1 MAAPDALT
9 PLVEDEDV
17 PKDQQEGKE
26 TEVIDE
32 NKAETDLEW
41 GFSVAELYPLALTF
55 FKEKEGKA
63 FHISYQVKNRL
74 VAYTR
79 QINFGKYNPDQS
91 PPVGYFDVVGN
102 DRRREWQQ
110 LGDKSKES
118 CMQSFCHLL
127 DAECGKLKPY
137 VEAHR
142 REKEELERKRRE
154 EEERLRREA
163 EELERQRKEEEARRL
178 EEEKRRTEE
187 QQRLQYKEAIYQHLL
202 PQVQPLAAQ
211 QYPNNPEQQQAYT
224 QQLQEYYYQQYI
236 QQLKQQQGSTQM
248 ENPDDNANGVADG
261 VDGLAQNFQNIQLGD
276 LPVNGTS
283 NPLHNGPTQG
293 PDGAVNGN
301 DENLPDIAK
310 ASSWTHADI
319 TKFKSQLAKDSESVI
334 KVGHGETVTVRVP
347 THNEGKYIFW
357 EFATDYYDIGFGLYF
372 EWSES
377 ASNAISVHVSD
388 SSEDEEDFKDDEE
401 GGDPERGSK
410 NDGPP
415 LDEVIAIY
423 RRDCHQEVYAGCHK
437 YPGRGVYLLKFDN
450 SYSLFR
456 SKTLYYRVYYTKDDP
471 T

>member
-211 QYPNNPEQQQAYT
+211 QYPNNPEQGLCAGSVCRVCVQC
-224 QQLQEYYYQQYI
+224 LCRVW
-236 QQLKQQQGSTQM
+236 QGLCAGSVCRVCGRVCVQGLR
-248 ENPDDNANGVADG
+248 AGSACRVCVQGVADG

-437 YPGRGVYLLKFDN
+437 YPGRGVY
-450 SYSLFR
+450 SSEI
-456 SKTLYYRVYYTKDDP
+456 
-471 T
+471 

>member
-1 MAAPDALT
+1 M
-9 PLVEDEDV
+9 
-17 PKDQQEGKE
+17 
-26 TEVIDE
+26 
-32 NKAETDLEW
+32 
-41 GFSVAELYPLALTF
+41 LA
-55 FKEKEGKA
+55 
-63 FHISYQVKNRL
+63 
-74 VAYTR
+74 
-79 QINFGKYNPDQS
+79 
-91 PPVGYFDVVGN
+91 
-102 DRRREWQQ
+102 
-110 LGDKSKES
+110 
-118 CMQSFCHLL
+118 FCKLL
-127 DAECGKLKPY
+127 DTECQKLKPY
-137 VEAHR
+137 IEAHR
-142 REKEELERKRRE
+142 REKEEKERKRRE

-163 EELERQRKEEEARRL
+163 EELERKRKEEAARKL
-178 EEEKRRTEE
+178 EEEKRRKEE
-187 QQRLQYKEAIYQHLL
+187 QQRLQFKEKIFQHLL

-224 QQLQEYYYQQYI
+224 QQLQEYYYQQYL
-236 QQLKQQQGSTQM
+236 QQLQQQGGVTPTAQAQM
-248 ENPDDNANGVADG
+248 ENANGSVNG
-261 VDGLAQNFQNIQLGD
+261 VSEDVEGLAQNFQNIQLGE
-276 LPVNGTS
+276 LPANGVA
-283 NPLHNGPTQG
+283 NPLANGPLHE
-293 PDGAVNGN
+293 DGAADGN

-310 ASSWTHADI
+310 ASSWTHPDI
-319 TKFKSQLAKDSESVI
+319 AKFKSQLAKDSESVI

-388 SSEDEEDFKDDEE
+388 SSEDEEEFKDDEE

-415 LDEVIAIY
+415 LDEIIPIY